1 MSMFKDFDSIQ
12 VGETQTLTKHIT
24 EADVRKFVEMTGD
37 DNPLHVDRAYA
48 ETTAFKDIVVHG
60 MLGASFI
67 STVIGTKLPGTGAL
81 WVSQNMEFLLPV
93 RLGDVLTISATVLK
107 KHERERLLELDTK
120 IVNQN
125 QQLILTGVGK
135 VKVLVAAEPEAK
147 PAADARPRVAIVTGG
162 AGGIGK
168 AICQRLAADGFSV
181 VVNYRGQ
188 ADRAAQIVAEINA
201 AADAAKAAGGGGV
214 GGVHALGRAL
224 AVQADIATEAGA
236 QALYQAAVKAFGAV
250 SVLVNNA
257 SPRINPKPFSAT
269 AWDDVQQQ
277 MDVQVKGAFL
287 MTSAVVPEM
296 AARKWGRIV
305 NITSQV
311 LDGPPSVTWTGYAM
325 AKGAL
330 QVFSNYMAA
339 ELGPQGITVNCV
351 SPGMCETT
359 LIGDIPEKAQLMI
372 ARQTPLRRL
381 AKPSDVAAAVAY
393 LVSEDAGF
401 VTGDTIAVN
410 GGMAMR

>member
-1 MSMFKDFDSIQ
+1 MFKDFDSIK
-12 VGETQTLTKHIT
+12 VGETQTLIKLIT
-24 EADVRKFVEMTGD
+24 ELDVRKFVDMTGD

-48 ETTAFKDIVVHG
+48 ETTAFKDVVVHG

-93 RLGDVLTISATVLK
+93 RLGDTLTISATVLK
-107 KHERERLLELDTK
+107 KHERERLLELDTR
-120 IVNQN
+120 ILNQN

-135 VKVLVAAEPEAK
+135 VKVLVAAKSEEK
-147 PAADARPRVAIVTGG
+147 LSVDTKKQVAIVTGG

-168 AICQRLAADGFSV
+168 AISKRLAADGYDV

-201 AADAAKAAGGGGV
+201 VAGNGN
-214 GGVHALGRAL
+214 GRAL
-224 AVQADIATEAGA
+224 AVQADIATEVGA
-236 QALYQAAVKAFGAV
+236 QVLYQAAVKAFGHV
-250 SVLVNNA
+250 TVLVNNA
-257 SPRINPKPFSAT
+257 SPRINPKPFDST
-269 AWDDVQQQ
+269 EWSDVQEHI
-277 MDVQVKGAFL
+277 DVQVKGAFF
-287 MTSAVVPEM
+287 MTRAVVPEM
-296 AARKWGRIV
+296 SSRKWGRIV

-311 LDGPPSVTWTGYAM
+311 LDGSPSVTWTGYAM

-330 QVFSNYMAA
+330 QVFSKYMAA
-339 ELGPQGITVNCV
+339 ELGQLGITVNCV
-351 SPGMCETT
+351 SPGMCETA
-359 LIGDIPEKAQLMI
+359 LIGDIAEKTQLMI

-381 AKPSDVAAAVAY
+381 AKPNDVAAAVAFF
-393 LVSEDAGF
+393 VSTDADF
-401 VTGDTIAVN
+401 ITGDTIAVN

>member
-1 MSMFKDFDSIQ
+1 M
-12 VGETQTLTKHIT
+12 
-24 EADVRKFVEMTGD
+24 
-37 DNPLHVDRAYA
+37 
-48 ETTAFKDIVVHG
+48 
-60 MLGASFI
+60 
-67 STVIGTKLPGTGAL
+67 
-81 WVSQNMEFLLPV
+81 LPV

-107 KHERERLLELDTK
+107 KHDRERLLELDTR

-125 QQLILTGVGK
+125 QQLILTGIGK
-135 VKVLVAAEPEAK
+135 VKVLVAIEPEAK
-147 PAADARPRVAIVTGG
+147 PIGDMRPRVAIVTGG

-168 AICQRLAADGFSV
+168 AICQRLAADGFDV
-181 VVNYRGQ
+181 VVNYRSQ
-188 ADRAAQIVAEINA
+188 ADRATQIVAGING
-201 AADAAKAAGGGGV
+201 ADAVEGKRKA
-214 GGVHALGRAL
+214 RAL
-224 AVQADIATEAGA
+224 AVQADITTEVGA
-236 QALYQAAVKAFGAV
+236 QALYRAAVKAFGGV

-257 SPRINPKPFSAT
+257 SPRINPKPFSVT
-269 AWDDVQQQ
+269 CWGDVQQQ

-287 MTSAVVPEM
+287 MTSAVAPEM

-311 LDGPPSVTWTGYAM
+311 LDGLPSVTWTGYAM

-330 QVFSNYMAA
+330 KVFSNYMAA

-393 LVSEDAGF
+393 LVSDDANF
-401 VTGDTIAVN
+401 ITGDTMAVN

>member
-1 MSMFKDFDSIQ
+1 MFKNFEAIQ

-24 EADVRKFVEMTGD
+24 EEDVRKFVDMTGD

-48 ETTAFKDIVVHG
+48 ETTSFKDIVVHG

-93 RLGDVLTISATVLK
+93 RLGDVLTISVTVVK
-107 KHERERLLELDTK
+107 KHERERLLELDTR

-135 VKVLVAAEPEAK
+135 VKVLVAAEPEVK
-147 PAADARPRVAIVTGG
+147 PEVDARPRVAIVTGG

-168 AICQRLAADGFSV
+168 AICQRLAKDGFDV

-188 ADRAAQIVAEINA
+188 ADRAAQIVADINV
-201 AADAAKAAGGGGV
+201 KAGDGK
-214 GGVHALGRAL
+214 GRAL
-224 AVQADIATEAGA
+224 AVQADITTEAGSR
-236 QALYQAAVKAFGAV
+236 ALFAAAVKAFGAV

-269 AWDDVQQQ
+269 CWDDVQQQ
-277 MDVQVKGAFL
+277 IDVQVKGAFL
-287 MTSAVVPEM
+287 MTSVVTPDM
-296 AARKWGRIV
+296 ARRKWGCIV
-305 NITSQV
+305 NITSEV

-359 LIGDIPEKAQLMI
+359 LIGDVPEKVQLMI

-381 AKPSDVAAAVAY
+381 AKPSDVASAVAY
-393 LVSEDAGF
+393 LVSDDARF
-401 VTGDTIAVN
+401 ITGDTIAVN
-410 GGMAMR
+410 GGRTIR

>member
-1 MSMFKDFDSIQ
+1 MFKDFDSIQ

-107 KHERERLLELDTK
+107 KHERERLLELDTR

-125 QQLILTGVGK
+125 QQVILTGVGK
-135 VKVLVAAEPEAK
+135 VKVLVTAEPEAA

-168 AICQRLAADGFSV
+168 AICQRLAADGFNV

-201 AADAAKAAGGGGV
+201 AAGEAVAGV
-214 GGVHALGRAL
+214 SRGRAL

-287 MTSAVVPEM
+287 MTAAVTPEM
-296 AARKWGRIV
+296 GARKWGRIV

-393 LVSEDAGF
+393 LVSDDAGF
-401 VTGDTIAVN
+401 VTGDTVAVN

>member
-1 MSMFKDFDSIQ
+1 MFKNFEAIQ
-12 VGETQTLTKHIT
+12 LGESHSLVKIIT

-37 DNPLHVDRAYA
+37 DNPLHVNRTYA

-81 WVSQNMEFLLPV
+81 WVSQNLEFLLPV
-93 RLGDVLTISATVLK
+93 RLGDELTISCTVLK
-107 KHERERLLELDTK
+107 KHERERLLDLETR

-125 QQLILTGVGK
+125 SQVVLTGQGK
-135 VKVLVAAEPEAK
+135 VKLLTTSVPAEEVQTTP
-147 PAADARPRVAIVTGG
+147 RPKVAIVTGG

-168 AICQRLAADGFSV
+168 AICLRLAKDGYHV
-181 VVNYRGQ
+181 LVNYRGR
-188 ADRAAQIVAEINA
+188 ADRAAEIVDTINLG
-201 AADAAKAAGGGGV
+201 DTKAI
-214 GGVHALGRAL
+214 
-224 AVQADIATEAGA
+224 AVQADVATEAGA
-236 QALYQAAVKAFGAV
+236 EKIVKAALQAFGGV

-257 SPRINPKPFSAT
+257 SPHINPKPFNAT
-269 AWDDVQQQ
+269 EWGDIQSQL
-277 MDVQVKGAFL
+277 DVQVKGAFL
-287 MTSAVVPEM
+287 LTRACVPLMTAQ
-296 AARKWGRIV
+296 RWGRIV

-311 LDGPPSVTWTGYAM
+311 LDGPPSVAWTGYAM

-330 QVFSNYMAA
+330 AVFSNYMAA

-351 SPGMCETT
+351 SPGMCETG
-359 LIGDIPEKAQLMI
+359 LIGDIPEKTQLMI

-381 AKPSDVAAAVAY
+381 AKPADVAAAVAY
-393 LVSEDAGF
+393 LASEDAGF
-401 VTGDTIAVN
+401 VTGDTVAVN

>member
-1 MSMFKDFDSIQ
+1 MFKDFDAIQ
-12 VGETQTLTKHIT
+12 IGETQTLTKHIT

-48 ETTAFKDIVVHG
+48 ETTSFKDIVVHG

-125 QQLILTGVGK
+125 RQLILTGVGK

-168 AICQRLAADGFSV
+168 AICQRLAADGFDV

-188 ADRAAQIVAEINA
+188 ADRAAQIVAEINSA
-201 AADAAKAAGGGGV
+201 ASDGK
-214 GGVHALGRAL
+214 GRAL

-236 QALYQAAVKAFGAV
+236 QALFAAAVKAFGAV

-269 AWDDVQQQ
+269 GWDDVQQQ

-287 MTSAVVPEM
+287 MTSVVAPDM
-296 AARKWGRIV
+296 ASRKWGRIV
-305 NITSQV
+305 NITSEV
-311 LDGPPSVTWTGYAM
+311 LDGPPSVMWTGYAM

-359 LIGDIPEKAQLMI
+359 LIGDVPEKVQLMV

-393 LVSEDAGF
+393 LVSDDARF
-401 VTGDTIAVN
+401 ITGDTIAVN
-410 GGMAMR
+410 GGRTMR

>member
-1 MSMFKDFDSIQ
+1 MFKDFDAIK
-12 VGETQTLTKHIT
+12 VGETQMLTKHIT
-24 EADVRKFVEMTGD
+24 ELDVRKFVEMTGD

-48 ETTAFKDIVVHG
+48 ETTTFKDIVVHG

-93 RLGDVLTISATVLK
+93 RLGDVLTISATVVK

-135 VKVLVAAEPEAK
+135 VKVLVAAKPEAT
-147 PAADARPRVAIVTGG
+147 PVADARSRVAIVTGG

-168 AICQRLAADGFSV
+168 AICQRLAEDGFDV

-188 ADRAAQIVAEINA
+188 ADRAAQIVANINA
-201 AADAAKAAGGGGV
+201 AAGDGK
-214 GGVHALGRAL
+214 GRAL

-236 QALYQAAVKAFGAV
+236 QALFAAAVKAFGAV

-269 AWDDVQQQ
+269 CWDDVQQQ
-277 MDVQVKGAFL
+277 MDGQIKGAFL
-287 MTSAVVPEM
+287 MTSAVTPDM

-311 LDGPPSVTWTGYAM
+311 LDGPPSITWTAYAM

-330 QVFSNYMAA
+330 QVFSNYM
-339 ELGPQGITVNCV
+339 
-351 SPGMCETT
+351 
-359 LIGDIPEKAQLMI
+359 
-372 ARQTPLRRL
+372 
-381 AKPSDVAAAVAY
+381 
-393 LVSEDAGF
+393 
-401 VTGDTIAVN
+401 
-410 GGMAMR
+410 

>member
-1 MSMFKDFDSIQ
+1 MFKDFDEIQ
-12 VGETQTLTKHIT
+12 VGETQTLTKDIT

-48 ETTAFKDIVVHG
+48 KTTSFKDIVVHG

-67 STVIGTKLPGTGAL
+67 STVIGTKLPGAGAL

-120 IVNQN
+120 IINQN
-125 QQLILTGVGK
+125 QQLILTGFGK
-135 VKVLVAAEPEAK
+135 VKVLAAAEPEAK
-147 PAADARPRVAIVTGG
+147 PAANSRPSVAIVTGG

-168 AICQRLAADGFSV
+168 AICHRLAMDGFDV
-181 VVNYRGQ
+181 VVNYRGHN
-188 ADRAAQIVAEINA
+188 DRAAQIVAEINA
-201 AADAAKAAGGGGV
+201 AASAATSGSAGADKR
-214 GGVHALGRAL
+214 HGRAL
-224 AVQADIATEAGA
+224 AVQADISTEAGA

-257 SPRINPKPFSAT
+257 SPRINPKLFGST
-269 AWDDVQQQ
+269 SWSDVQQQ

-296 AARKWGRIV
+296 SARKWGRVV
-305 NITSQV
+305 NITSQA

-339 ELGPQGITVNCV
+339 ELGPQGITFNCV

-359 LIGDIPEKAQLMI
+359 LIGDISEKAQLMI

-393 LVSEDAGF
+393 LVSDDAAF
-401 VTGDTIAVN
+401 VTGDTLAVN
-410 GGMAMR
+410 GGMAIR

>member
-1 MSMFKDFDSIQ
+1 MFKDFDAIQ
-12 VGETQTLTKHIT
+12 VGETQTLTKNIT

-48 ETTAFKDIVVHG
+48 ETTSFKDIVVHG

-93 RLGDVLTISATVLK
+93 RLGDTLTISATVLK
-107 KHERERLLELDTK
+107 KHERERLLELDTR
-120 IVNQN
+120 ILNQN
-125 QQLILTGVGK
+125 RQLILTGVGK
-135 VKVLVAAEPEAK
+135 VKVLLAAEPEEK
-147 PAADARPRVAIVTGG
+147 PAADARPRVVIVTGG

-168 AICQRLAADGFSV
+168 AICQRLAADGFNV

-188 ADRAAQIVAEINA
+188 ADRAGQIVTEINA
-201 AADAAKAAGGGGV
+201 TAANETGNRK
-214 GGVHALGRAL
+214 GRAL
-224 AVQADIATEAGA
+224 AVQADISTEAGA
-236 QALYQAAVKAFGAV
+236 QALYQAAVKAFGVV

-257 SPRINPKPFSAT
+257 SPRINPKPLGST

-296 AARKWGRIV
+296 SARKWGRIV

-393 LVSEDAGF
+393 LVSDDADF
-401 VTGDTIAVN
+401 VTGDTLAVN
-410 GGMAMR
+410 GGMAIR